1 MSIQAEASRP
11 AMPSAPNGLNGRTLG
26 SALQAFGQ
34 TLIVPI
40 LSILTALIAGAILIL
55 LAGRDPVAAYQALI
69 DGALLEP
76 RGLIQSLLKTSP
88 LILSGLAVGFA
99 FKGGLF
105 NIGAQGQLIMGS
117 VAAAWIGATDLGVP
131 IWLHITLAFGA
142 GALIGAIWGGIPGA
156 LKAYYGANE
165 VITTIMFN
173 FIASR
178 VAEWLISNG
187 STDGRIRPGPLT
199 DPNSGAVQRSRPV
212 LENARL
218 PVVFDYPPP
227 ADPLNVGIFIAV
239 AAAIIVLIIVNRTT
253 FGFELRMVGQNPNAA
268 RYAGVNVPRQTMLTM
283 AIAGALAGMAGVIQ
297 TLGVNG
303 YYEANQSLG
312 LGFDSITVSLLAANH
327 PIGIIFSAFLFGALE
342 QGSTRMQRTGVAPEL
357 VVLVQALILM
367 FIAAPQI
374 IQYIYRVRVGSTGG
388 QRLSSSW
395 GQK

>member
-1 MSIQAEASRP
+1 MAIQAEASRP
-11 AMPSAPNGLNGRTLG
+11 ATPNGGQIGQNLWLR
-26 SALQAFGQ
+26 LQAVFQ
-34 TLIVPI
+34 TLLVPF
-40 LSILTALIAGAILIL
+40 LSILTALLAGAILIL
-55 LAGRDPVAAYQALI
+55 LAGRDPIAAYQALI
-69 DGALLEP
+69 DGALMEP
-76 RGLIQSLLKTSP
+76 RGMIQSLLKTSP

-117 VAAAWIGATDLGVP
+117 VAAAWVGATDLGVP
-131 IWLHITLAFGA
+131 IWLHITLAFSA
-142 GALIGAIWGGIPGA
+142 GTMAGAIWGGIPGA

-178 VAEWLISNG
+178 IAEWLISNG
-187 STDGRIRPGPLT
+187 STDGTIRPGPLT
-199 DPNSGAVQRSRPV
+199 DPNSGAVQRSKPI

-218 PVVFDYPPP
+218 PIIFDYPPP
-227 ADPLNVGIFIAV
+227 ADQLNVGIFIAI
-239 AAAIIVLIIVNRTT
+239 ATAIVVLLLINRTT

-268 RYAGVNVPRQTMLTM
+268 RYAGINVPRQTMLTM
-283 AIAGALAGMAGVIQ
+283 AIAGGLAGMAGVIQ

-312 LGFDSITVSLLAANH
+312 LGFDSITVSLLASNN
-327 PIGIIFSAFLFGALE
+327 PIGIIFSAFLFGSME

-374 IQYIYRVRVGSTGG
+374 IQYIYRIRVGSTGG

-395 GQK
+395 GQR